1 MKNSQKSYAK
11 KKKMH
16 SREVADALKYIYLT
30 ITADQLIPY
39 IRSKL
44 KNSPS
49 LQQNFDK
56 HLPEGL
62 YLLQFRECDDKNCC
76 TKMIHCLL
84 MIFNRKVQTTE
95 NNCPLLSVKVS
106 QKKKDNS
113 NFKFISSHVVA
124 VLESL
129 LCYVLSM
136 NSIITVD
143 GQKELNDIIFL
154 CGTILYSK
162 KLVHG

>member
-49 LQQNFDK
+49 LQ
-56 HLPEGL
+56 
-62 YLLQFRECDDKNCC
+62 
-76 TKMIHCLL
+76 
-84 MIFNRKVQTTE
+84 
-95 NNCPLLSVKVS
+95 
-106 QKKKDNS
+106 
-113 NFKFISSHVVA
+113 
-124 VLESL
+124 
-129 LCYVLSM
+129 
-136 NSIITVD
+136 
-143 GQKELNDIIFL
+143 
-154 CGTILYSK
+154 
-162 KLVHG
+162 